1 MEASIPNMNE
11 LALAEEFEVGATFYT
26 VLEFYESF
34 SFSALE
40 KGVGFDV
47 LQRNKTSIS
56 IVCKKPECS
65 FKVSARFVNT
75 AAKCIVKQMR
85 PFHSCVVE
93 IGNQSNTGSLKKVIK
108 RLNLTDLTPKSL
120 KSIMRNDYQCEVPY
134 NTAWSAIRAAR
145 IFAGT
150 ILENSYELLP
160 SLSEKIRNNG
170 DFSEYLCDRNGA
182 FKRFFIMWNASKDF
196 FLILE
201 NYCTLM
207 ERF

>member
-11 LALAEEFEVGATFYT
+11 LALAEEFEVGASFST

-108 RLNLTDLTPKSL
+108 RLNLTDLTTKSL
-120 KSIMRNDYQCEVPY
+120 KSIMRNNYQCEVPY
-134 NTAWSAIRAAR
+134 NTAWSAR
-145 IFAGT
+145 ISAGT
-150 ILENSYELLP
+150 ILENSYELLL
-160 SLSEKIRNNG
+160 SLSEKIRNNN
-170 DFSEYLCDRNGA
+170 DFSEYVCDRYGA
-182 FKRFFIMWNASKDF
+182 FNRFFIM
-196 FLILE
+196 
-201 NYCTLM
+201 
-207 ERF
+207 